1 MDVERWKQLS
11 PLLDVLLEL
20 APDARAH
27 RLDALRAEDP
37 EVAAELEK
45 LLALED
51 DSDGF
56 MEAPLLD
63 KPQSGLQPG
72 MLIGPYRLEDLL
84 GEGGMGMV
92 WLASRA
98 DGLYQRRVA

>member
-1 MDVERWKQLS
+1 MDLERLQRLS

-20 APDARAH
+20 EADARAA
-27 RLDALRAEDP
+27 RIAAMRAEDP
-37 EVAAELEK
+37 SLANELEK

-51 DSDGF
+51 GNSDF
-56 MEAPLLD
+56 IAEPLLE
-63 KPQSGLQPG
+63 KPGQPQAGL
-72 MLIGPYRLEDLL
+72 MLGPYRMDTVL

-98 DGLYQRRVA
+98 DGLYLSLIHI